1 MALRERMARARWPE
15 ANLPRWLVAL
25 ALLAAPL
32 AFVAAFLVYPLQGIV
47 RESFFGANGSLAGL
61 KPLVEDSYFL
71 ERAWFSLW
79 EAAASTVLTLAVA
92 MPCAWVIARRE
103 FRGKSLLVA
112 LITVPFVMP
121 AIVVAVAFAALLGPD
136 GAVNQVLRIVP
147 GAGDR
152 PVDLMNTIWIILA
165 AHVFYNFGVTARII
179 AASWSGIDERL
190 SDAATMLGAG
200 SGRRFLTVTLPLLR
214 TPILAA
220 ASLVFLFCFT
230 SFGVILV
237 LGGPQFNTVETEIY
251 RETIFQFR
259 LPVAAALALCQLLFT
274 FVVMWVYTRAQQT
287 PGGGGIHESR
297 QQRTSRRD
305 RWTTGAVAAAM
316 IVAVLAPVA
325 ALVERSFHT
334 GSGYS
339 LEYYRLLGQNVTNQA
354 IFVEPLPAIG
364 HSLGFA
370 LLTIVF
376 AVPLGTLAA
385 YGSIRTGRHSQWVES
400 VVLLPLGASAVTL
413 ALGFIV
419 TLNKPPLNLR
429 GTWWLLVIAYTLI
442 AFPFVMRTVLAQL
455 RGMDEHVREAAR
467 MLGAGPVRVF
477 TEVDLPLVWRSIAT
491 GAVFA
496 FAIAMGEF
504 GATLLLTRPEWATMP
519 VAIYRLLGR
528 PGAAYYGQA
537 LAMSSLLMGVTAVA
551 FVVIDRLRVRNA
563 GVF

>member
-1 MALRERMARARWPE
+1 MACALLG
-15 ANLPRWLVAL
+15 LPLVFVAL
-25 ALLAAPL
+25 FLGYPL
-32 AFVAAFLVYPLQGIV
+32 AGII

-61 KPLVEDSYFL
+61 KPLVQDTYFL
-71 ERAWFSLW
+71 QRAWFSLW
-79 EAAASTVLTLAVA
+79 EAALSTILTLLIAL
-92 MPCAWVIARRE
+92 PCAWAIARHE

-112 LITVPFVMP
+112 IITVPFVMP
-121 AIVVAVAFAALLGPD
+121 TIVVAVAFTALLGPQ
-136 GAVNQVLRIVP
+136 GAVNSVLRSIP
-147 GAGDR
+147 GISGT
-152 PVDLMNTIWIILA
+152 PVNLMNTIWIILL
-165 AHVFYNFGVTARII
+165 AHVFYNFGVMARIV

-190 SDAATMLGAG
+190 DDAATMLGAG
-200 SGRRFLTVTLPLLR
+200 PVRRFLTVTLPLLR

-259 LPVAAALALCQLLFT
+259 LPVATALAICQLAFT
-274 FVVMWVYTRAQQT
+274 FVVMWTYTRLQQGAT
-287 PGGGGIHESR
+287 AGGIHESR
-297 QQRTSRRD
+297 ERSVSTRTRGL
-305 RWTTGAVAAAM
+305 TALVGAVMALF
-316 IVAVLAPVA
+316 VLLPVG
-325 ALVERSFHT
+325 ALVERSFHA
-334 GSGYS
+334 GGGYTF
-339 LEYYRLLGQNVTNQA
+339 EYYRLLGQNLQNQA

-364 HSLGFA
+364 HSVGFA
-370 LLTIVF
+370 TLTVLF

-385 YGSIRTGRHSQWVES
+385 YGAIRAGGKSQWVES
-400 VVLLPLGASAVTL
+400 AVLLPLGASAVTL

-419 TLNKPPLNLR
+419 TFDRAPLNLR
-429 GTWWLLVIAYTLI
+429 GTWWLLVIAYTLV

-467 MLGAGPVRVF
+467 MLGAGPLRVF
-477 TEVDLPLVWRSIAT
+477 LEVDLPLTWRSMAA

-528 PGAAYYGQA
+528 PGDVNYGQA
-537 LAMSSLLMGVTAVA
+537 LAMSSILMGVTVVA
-551 FVVIDRLRVRNA
+551 FVFIDRLRVRTA